1 MQIAIDG
8 PVAAGKGTVA
18 YLLAKKLGILYV
30 DTGATYRATAY
41 AAIAEGISLE
51 DEEKIVALLKNTKID
66 LKIPSLNSKFRCL
79 VFVNGKDVSK
89 EIRTPEISK
98 ASSKVA
104 ILPKVRKYLVSFQK
118 KLAENQ
124 GVVMEGRDITTRV
137 LEKADLKIF
146 LTADPKARA
155 ERRRAQLEEQG
166 IKKSFEE
173 VLKDTIARDTQ
184 DSTRK
189 TDPLKITNDSFIL
202 DTTKLTISQVVK
214 KILEKLTLND

>member
-30 DTGATYRATAY
+30 DTGAMYRA
-41 AAIAEGISLE
+41 
-51 DEEKIVALLKNTKID
+51 VALLAIRNNISLKDQDSIVKLLNKTKID
-66 LKIPSLNSKFRCL
+66 LKMPRL
-79 VFVNGKDVSK
+79 VYINGEDVSS
-89 EIRTPEISK
+89 EIRTPKISS
-98 ASSKVA
+98 ASSKVGL
-104 ILPKVRKYLVSFQK
+104 LPKVRKHLVNLQK

-137 LEKADLKIF
+137 LKKADLKIF